1 MRPWFAKAT
10 HVIQQKSSVVPSC
23 ACRIIEATV
32 VQQSPGHAIIT
43 GATQG
48 IGLEAARELARLGYR
63 LTLVARDPDSLG
75 RVAAGI
81 NAVAG
86 AGVVTTR
93 VADLSLLR
101 QVKRLG
107 EEILAAGE
115 PIQALVHNAGAY
127 FNPRRVTGEGVE
139 TTWAL
144 NHLAVFGLTRL
155 LEPLLLASAPARVLV
170 VSSNAHNMV
179 RDLPLDDLEY
189 SRNYR
194 ALQAYGRSKLANIL
208 FVREQARQWSE
219 ASGLTINAVHP
230 GVVRTRFFRG
240 NGLMG
245 WFWRTLLNRVA
256 ITPAAGAR
264 GLVQLAADSALQGVT
279 GKYFNQ
285 MTEKEPSALAQ
296 NADLAQRLWEASA
309 RRWVEV
315 TGG

>member
-1 MRPWFAKAT
+1 M
-10 HVIQQKSSVVPSC
+10 
-23 ACRIIEATV
+23 

-144 NHLAVFGLTRL
+144 NHLAVFGLIPPWSRDGKNFRQCYN
-155 LEPLLLASAPARVLV
+155 ARVETV
-170 VSSNAHNMV
+170 GEKPS
-179 RDLPLDDLEY
+179 
-189 SRNYR
+189 
-194 ALQAYGRSKLANIL
+194 
-208 FVREQARQWSE
+208 FRQSWKQRHWCVIP
-219 ASGLTINAVHP
+219 ADA
-230 GVVRTRFFRG
+230 FF
-240 NGLMG
+240 
-245 WFWRTLLNRVA
+245 
-256 ITPAAGAR
+256 
-264 GLVQLAADSALQGVT
+264 
-279 GKYFNQ
+279 
-285 MTEKEPSALAQ
+285 EPSYETSRVPLYRDCAL
-296 NADLAQRLWEASA
+296 NNFHCDLSFLVLQILHSNLHLRL
-309 RRWVEV
+309 RL
-315 TGG
+315 